1 MILYAIV
8 SEVSIGALFL
18 AGIIPGL
25 ILAGVFAAFCILQGV
40 RRAGMSAPKRQSFW
54 AMLGATRRSI

>member
-18 AGIIPGL
+18 AGIVPGL
-25 ILAGVFAAFCILQGV
+25 LLALIFSIYCMVSAVGTETPDWGGWTNAAVAF
-40 RRAGMSAPKRQSFW
+40 
-54 AMLGATRRSI
+54 RRSFFA